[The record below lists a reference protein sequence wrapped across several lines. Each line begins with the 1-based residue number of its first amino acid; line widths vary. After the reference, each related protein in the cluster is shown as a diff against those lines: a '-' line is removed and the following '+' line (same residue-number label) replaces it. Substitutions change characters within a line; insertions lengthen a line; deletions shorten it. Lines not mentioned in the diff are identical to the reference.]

1 MKKAGWS
8 NRPNP
13 EDQKNKKTDD
23 QKNDPKTKKGKNI
36 IPKSSVLN
44 LPYTCPKRDSNV
56 GHVRFN
62 SSFIYLTII
71 RSSVFIYSVIQ
82 FRSNDPASKNDVDSY
97 KKCLRLIAS
106 MHKA

>member
-1 MKKAGWS
+1 MTRRPKK
-8 NRPNP
+8 
-13 EDQKNKKTDD
+13 E
-23 QKNDPKTKKGKNI
+23 KNI
-36 IPKSSVLN
+36 IPNSSVLN
-44 LPYTCPKRDSNV
+44 LPYTCPKRDLNLGLSRIA
-56 GHVRFN
+56 HDKTIEHMSLRTLSHHDRFN
-62 SSFIYLTII
+62 SSFIYLIII